1 MHMYVNLFGFGSWED
16 DDFDALV
23 DMLDEEP
30 LTRDRFRVL
39 ATTTSNM
46 WWSAKYEDTYEKT
59 PAEMAGQMVP
69 TPADLGALF
78 DVFAD
83 ASPSDMD
90 PALELTRQQ
99 FREGHAALNK
109 AIDKAVPT
117 AAAWQ
122 DMFMTR
128 RELWRIVAPLR
139 AAARRPRAM
148 GGEGGGSG
156 DKAAADRGE
165 GESEADVGAEAVAS
179 SRPRGGGSGR
189 TMAEITR
196 RLEAVLWAL
205 PAEFPTSI
213 DEVVGEYVR
222 DAADAL
228 AAAVR
233 AGWAGPE
240 GSEMPPRRHGTSLP
254 LPQLAAMTAAVLAAA
269 PRNLAVDN
277 MTTASA
283 RAQYHAELDAVLQQ
297 CLAATEGA
305 PGGGSGNCDSARRG
319 AQALIEAY
327 FEERKDAT
335 LCARALFAAAAPQ
348 LRAAATRTPPRGDGW
363 LGQSPQP
370 AQDGHAWQWV
380 TRTRR
385 SSARAPLDDKPA
397 CWCGGDGERPC
408 QQLLQGGACLEVVL
422 AQVSVSQPASGPC
435 LRCPN
440 CGADREPR
448 VEADTAARARRRSAN
463 PTVGCSWGAGV
474 DNLQARLDYLEFE
487 ARLEVEKEA
496 HARRGGRGLAPPQAA
511 DHDGRQQGCERCR
524 LTRFDHP
531 PLGDSGAVD
540 Y

>member
-1 MHMYVNLFGFGSWED
+1 MYVNLFGFGSWED

-23 DMLDEEP
+23 EMLPEGP

-122 DMFMTR
+122 DNFMTR

-179 SRPRGGGSGR
+179 TRPRGGGSGR

-277 MTTASA
+277 MTASA

-335 LCARALFAAAAPQ
+335 LCASALFAAAAPQ

-440 CGADREPR
+440 CGADREP
-448 VEADTAARARRRSAN
+448 
-463 PTVGCSWGAGV
+463 
-474 DNLQARLDYLEFE
+474 
-487 ARLEVEKEA
+487 
-496 HARRGGRGLAPPQAA
+496 QAA

-531 PLGDSGAVD
+531 ALGDSGAVD